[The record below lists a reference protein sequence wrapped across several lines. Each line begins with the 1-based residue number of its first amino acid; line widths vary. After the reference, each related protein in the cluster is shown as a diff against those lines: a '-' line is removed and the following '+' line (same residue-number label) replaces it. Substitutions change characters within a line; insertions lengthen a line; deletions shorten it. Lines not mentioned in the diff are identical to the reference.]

1 MELHSISGGFFK
13 LDGGAM
19 FGVVPKSIW
28 NKLNPSDDHNL
39 CLWALRCLLIS
50 QGNRLILID
59 TGLGNKQNE
68 RFFSHYQPTAFDAL
82 ETNLNNLGIT
92 SHDITDV
99 VLTHLHFDH
108 CGGAVTLN
116 ATNGD
121 LEPAFK
127 NARYWTHSL
136 HLSHAL
142 NSNQREKAS
151 FLSENI
157 LPLST
162 NGLFHFLDKD
172 DFDFPQV
179 SFIYVDG
186 HTEKM
191 ALPLIQYKD
200 HKILYCADLIPSVA
214 HLPVNFVMSYDIK
227 PLQTM
232 IEKQEILENA
242 HHHRYVLFFE
252 HDPINEA
259 CTIKVNAKG
268 KFEAEEIFLISNL

>member
-28 NKLNPSDDHNL
+28 NKLNPSDDQNL

-50 QGNRLILID
+50 DGNRLILID

-82 ETNLNNLGIT
+82 ETNLKKRGIT

-116 ATNGD
+116 KTNGHF
-121 LEPAFK
+121 EPTFK
-127 NARYWTHSL
+127 NARYWTHSH

-151 FLSENI
+151 FLNENI
-157 LPLST
+157 VPLSS
-162 NGLFHFLDKD
+162 NGLFQFLDKD
-172 DFDFPQV
+172 DFGFPQV

-200 HKILYCADLIPSVA
+200 KKILYCADLIPSAA
-214 HLPVNFVMSYDIK
+214 HLPVNFVMSYDIR

-232 IEKQEILENA
+232 IEKQDILDMA
-242 HHHRYVLFFE
+242 HRNRYVLFFE

-268 KFEAEEIFLISNL
+268 KFEAEDIFLISNW